1 MDRKIQALA
10 FALLAVPMMLFAQ
23 TDTLVADTAAL
34 SWGDRFRLRVDSVVQ
49 TAEAD
54 HYLDRKSVV

>member
-34 SWGDRFRLRVDSVVQ
+34 SWGRRLRLTTILQV
-49 TAEAD
+49 
-54 HYLDRKSVV
+54 